1 MKLFKIMLVVLSTG
15 GVCVL
20 SGYWLAL
27 QAGLSGLYKCED
39 VACPWIVALVTG
51 PIFSAALATIALL
64 IFITIRVWKSS
75 VNKRHDSSLPEN

>member
-1 MKLFKIMLVVLSTG
+1 MLVVLSTG
-15 GVCVL
+15 GVCVI

-39 VACPWIVALVTG
+39 VACPSIVALVTG

-64 IFITIRVWKSS
+64 IFVAIRVWKSS
-75 VNKRHDSSLPEN
+75 INKHGDNLP